1 MGLHGINVTSLIL
14 IFLIVLLVFGS
25 KRIRT
30 VGEDLGRALKGFRKS
45 VNEDNTSGDKM
56 ENSDDTTSK
65 G

>member
-1 MGLHGINVTSLIL
+1 LVVLTKIKSGL

-45 VNEDNTSGDKM
+45 VNEDNASDDKM

>member
-45 VNEDNTSGDKM
+45 VNEDNASGDKM